1 MPGVPSGRGCNAC
14 RRQKKKCDIT
24 VYPCPRCA
32 RLNIPC
38 IGLGEKRYK
47 FVNDGRSSL
56 ISVRPH
62 PRTVTATLSFPS
74 HDTTIF
80 RALSNEHTW
89 RVSAFTDKL
98 KPSIGVNYNLAW
110 TFGAYFLDIP
120 ARLGTNEALDRAVD
134 AVLAAFDRFSS
145 SLVNATPVLLEKYA
159 VALAALR
166 RHSSGRLRHRP
177 RVILKG
183 RPSLLDNVDAPII
196 VTSSKAACCLEFVH
210 QRCMSRCSMTE
221 SISPTKNGWTC
232 SMAS

>member
-1 MPGVPSGRGCNAC
+1 M
-14 RRQKKKCDIT
+14 
-24 VYPCPRCA
+24 
-32 RLNIPC
+32 
-38 IGLGEKRYK
+38 
-47 FVNDGRSSL
+47 NDGRSSL

-166 RHSSGRLRHRP
+166 RCLDDPVKAKASETLCAVMLLMTCNVRTLPRTISPPYLTKERHSSGRLRHRP

-210 QRCMSRCSMTE
+210 QRQVT
-221 SISPTKNGWTC
+221 
-232 SMAS
+232 